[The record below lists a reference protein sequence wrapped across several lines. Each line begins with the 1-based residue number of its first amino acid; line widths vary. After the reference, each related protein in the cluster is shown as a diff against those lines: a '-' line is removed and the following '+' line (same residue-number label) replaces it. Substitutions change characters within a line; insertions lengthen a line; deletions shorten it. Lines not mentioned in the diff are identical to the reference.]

1 MKLAKHI
8 MMLVLF
14 AAAFGVKAGAQEHDT
29 VCRERMGKMEYAADS
44 TPELRE
50 HIHIFY
56 GDCCGLAYFGPEFH
70 VEYVEGYFLSRSVLW
85 FPETLLEKYLGKKYC
100 WRLPY
105 GVEVVR
111 RAGRKVVKEY
121 RHNDDY

>member
-1 MKLAKHI
+1 MMVILA
-8 MMLVLF
+8 
-14 AAAFGVKAGAQEHDT
+14 AAAFGIPACTQAQDS
-29 VCRERMGKMEYAADS
+29 VGRERMEKMEYVADS
-44 TPELRE
+44 TPGLRE
-50 HIHIFY
+50 YIHIFY